1 MFYSDLNTPLLWTFT
16 TFITKTNPICAN
28 NNPNLQTF
36 KKSEV
41 ASKQKIASTAVKRF
55 LLEFGRVSRSASAV
69 LQPQHCVSFHNE
81 QTCKKNTAPWKI
93 IVSGRSKRFSESYR
107 AYKSNLNRRKVW

>member
-16 TFITKTNPICAN
+16 TFITKTNPICA

-69 LQPQHCVSFHNE
+69 LQP
-81 QTCKKNTAPWKI
+81 
-93 IVSGRSKRFSESYR
+93 
-107 AYKSNLNRRKVW
+107 